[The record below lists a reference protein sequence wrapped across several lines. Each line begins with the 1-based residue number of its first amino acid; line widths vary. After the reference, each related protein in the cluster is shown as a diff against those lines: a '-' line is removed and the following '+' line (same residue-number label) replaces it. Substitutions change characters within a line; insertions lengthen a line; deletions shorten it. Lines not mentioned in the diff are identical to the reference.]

1 MHNIEVCLPSTLRQT
16 VPPENKERR
25 SYERSDFANRIVYV
39 SADDPSYIL
48 IKGVTMN
55 ISETGLCFATFTAP
69 KKDERIWILESILPI
84 HRQKGTVR
92 WIKKMESDICKVGL
106 MFQENEANP

>member
-1 MHNIEVCLPSTLRQT
+1 VTPD
-16 VPPENKERR
+16 NKERR
-25 SYERSDFANRIVYV
+25 SHERRDFANRIVYV
-39 SADDPSYIL
+39 SADNPDYPL

-69 KKDERIWILESILPI
+69 IKDEKIWILESMLPI

-92 WIKKMESDICKVGL
+92 WIKKMESDIYKVGL
-106 MFQENEANP
+106 MFQGNEVSL

>member
-1 MHNIEVCLPSTLRQT
+1 VTH
-16 VPPENKERR
+16 ENKERR
-25 SYERSDFANRIVYV
+25 SHKRRDFANRIAYV
-39 SADDPSYIL
+39 SADDPDYTL

-69 KKDERIWILESILPI
+69 IKEEKLWILESILPI

-92 WIKKMESDICKVGL
+92 WIKKLESDIYKVGL
-106 MFQENEANP
+106 MFQGDEANP